1 MHLNRSLGRGLKLLA
16 LLNSGGEHR
25 VASLARA
32 VKLPRSTAFRIL
44 CTLVEEGYVWRD
56 PATDIY
62 HPTALVRA
70 LSDGFDGTARLV
82 QAAQPLV
89 TALGKELIWP
99 VNLGTLSGTSVLL
112 RQTTD
117 AMSPL
122 AAVRYSAGYRAPLL
136 DRAAGLVLLAFSDRP
151 QSQMLLD
158 LLYRRDAPERP
169 HLDRADVERLIADVR
184 SVGFSCMQ
192 HPSESSERSSLSVP
206 VLAGGDTLA
215 ALSVRFAR
223 SAVTRQVIMER
234 FLPALRRAAHAM
246 VDCFNRSSPAPSPL
260 ESPAPSPPGS
270 SPESPPPSHHA
281 VLASTER

>member
-1 MHLNRSLGRGLKLLA
+1 MHLNRSLGRGLKMLA
-16 LLNSGGEHR
+16 ILNTGGEHR

-62 HPTALVRA
+62 HPTAMACA
-70 LSDGFDGTARLV
+70 LSDGVDGTARLV

-99 VNLGTLSGTSVLL
+99 VNLGTLAGTSVLL

-117 AMSPL
+117 ARSPL
-122 AAVRYSAGYRAPLL
+122 AVVRYSAGYRAALL
-136 DRAAGLVLLAFSDRP
+136 DRASGLVLLAFSERP

-158 LLYRRDAPERP
+158 LLYRPDAPERP
-169 HLDRADVERLIADVR
+169 PIPRADAERLIIEVR
-184 SVGFSCMQ
+184 SLGFSCV
-192 HPSESSERSSLSVP
+192 HRGSHSSERSSLAVP
-206 VLAGGDTLA
+206 VLAGGGTLA

-223 SAVTRQVIMER
+223 SAVTQQVIMER

-246 VDCFNRSSPAPSPL
+246 VECVNRCPRPPSPTR
-260 ESPAPSPPGS
+260 G
-270 SPESPPPSHHA
+270 HHDA
-281 VLASTER
+281 LVAAER